1 MIHWHRRQHEAAHV
15 RWCLVGHEL
24 VQLGRAGRQ
33 HQGVDLRAV
42 VVDAQGQRVLDGAA
56 LGLGREGLAIAQ
68 ACQADVVQARL
79 ALDAVLAPDAIL
91 ASNTSSLSIAALGG
105 ACQQAQRVVG
115 VHFFNPAPLMP
126 LVEIVSGPD
135 IRSSAQARAYVA
147 ELRAILVT
155 IGASDGRMEEG
166 SLRVDANVSVHQPGT
181 PFGTR
186 CEIKNLNSLRSLQ
199 RAIDYEALRQIDV
212 LESGGSIR
220 QETRHWDE
228 DRGETSTLRTKE
240 EAEDYRYFLEPDLV
254 ALDPDESWRERIRT
268 SLPAL
273 PRQRREALA
282 ALVTNVTDAQ
292 RDAINAVVDLDLDHY
307 VSAVATARGDV
318 AVALARVANE
328 VAADVSSVANLTTE
342 AFVTTV
348 QMESSGAL
356 TATQAKTVLKEL
368 LENGGDPT
376 AIAAAKGFEQ
386 LSSDSLGAT
395 IDHVIADNP
404 TEWQRFLDGDD
415 KVAQFFIGQVM
426 KLTKGQANGKAV
438 VSELQSRRR

>member
-1 MIHWHRRQHEAAHV
+1 M
-15 RWCLVGHEL
+15 L
-24 VQLGRAGRQ
+24 
-33 HQGVDLRAV
+33 
-42 VVDAQGQRVLDGAA
+42 
-56 LGLGREGLAIAQ
+56 
-68 ACQADVVQARL
+68 
-79 ALDAVLAPDAIL
+79 
-91 ASNTSSLSIAALGG
+91 
-105 ACQQAQRVVG
+105 
-115 VHFFNPAPLMP
+115 F
-126 LVEIVSGPD
+126 
-135 IRSSAQARAYVA
+135 RS
-147 ELRAILVT
+147 
-155 IGASDGRMEEG
+155 
-166 SLRVDANVSVHQPGT
+166 
-181 PFGTR
+181 
-186 CEIKNLNSLRSLQ
+186 
-199 RAIDYEALRQIDV
+199 V

-282 ALVTNVTDAQ
+282 ALVINVTDAQ

-328 VAADVSSVANLTTE
+328 VAADVSSATNLTTE